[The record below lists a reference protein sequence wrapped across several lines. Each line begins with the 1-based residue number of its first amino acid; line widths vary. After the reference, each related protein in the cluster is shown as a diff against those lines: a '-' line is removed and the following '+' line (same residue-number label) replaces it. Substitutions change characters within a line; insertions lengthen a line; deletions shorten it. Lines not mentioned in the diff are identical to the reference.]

1 MGNSLLSESK
11 DLYNHQKFG
20 YTGCKTNGDLAEMG
34 DDDPIG
40 CLFLLAFGKVI
51 DQIDHRSRLIKI
63 VFRMS
68 RHPWEAF
75 LSFWLF
81 LCQSLP
87 IS

>member
-1 MGNSLLSESK
+1 MVFPMGNSLLSESK

-51 DQIDHRSRLIKI
+51 DQIDHRSRLII
-63 VFRMS
+63 D
-68 RHPWEAF
+68 
-75 LSFWLF
+75 
-81 LCQSLP
+81 QD
-87 IS
+87 